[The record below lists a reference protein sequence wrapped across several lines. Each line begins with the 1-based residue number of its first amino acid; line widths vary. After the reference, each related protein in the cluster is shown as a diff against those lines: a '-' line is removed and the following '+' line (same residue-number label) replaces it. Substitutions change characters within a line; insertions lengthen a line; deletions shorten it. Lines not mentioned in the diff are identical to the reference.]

1 MRQTNTVRIGL
12 VALLVLSAVVVGG
25 VFAPGALARD
35 AGADTTDSAEVNAT
49 PIHDGETVSVTT
61 TSTRNFTFDAARG
74 EAFTL
79 TAALDASTSTFD
91 DISVSVYDEN
101 GTEVGTLSGGDD
113 PASTNVMME
122 DFDAKAGDVAET
134 NQTYTVR
141 VTEEGQKEKRYDLT
155 LETHRLDRYDP
166 DESPESAT
174 VVDGDA
180 TVDAAAAN
188 YDDDHYAVNL
198 TAGDEMDI
206 DVVSQVHDREWYEQV
221 SVTAPNG
228 EDVALDDYDESFVA
242 EQNGTYVVEV
252 GFEPAATMDPS
263 LDSAAYTLEL
273 DHSPAEKSEAPEAD
287 EPTPESPENGTENG
301 SDDGCP

>member
-1 MRQTNTVRIGL
+1 MRQTNTARIGL
-12 VALLVLSAVVVGG
+12 VALLVLSAVVVG

-35 AGADTTDSAEVNAT
+35 PGADTTTVGETNAT

-61 TSTRNFTFDAARG
+61 TSTRNFTFDVTRG

-79 TAALDASTSTFD
+79 TATLNASTSTFD

-101 GTEVGTLSGGDD
+101 GTEVGALSGGDD
-113 PASTNVMME
+113 PASTNVLME
-122 DFDAKAGDVAET
+122 NFDAKAGDVSEAD
-134 NQTYTVR
+134 QTYTVR
-141 VTEEGQKEKRYDLT
+141 VTGEGDREKRYNLT
-155 LETHRLDRYDP
+155 LETRRLDEYDP

-174 VVDGDA
+174 VVDANA

-188 YDDDHYAVNL
+188 YDEDHYAVNL
-198 TAGDEMDI
+198 SAGDEMDI
-206 DVVSQVHDREWYEQV
+206 DVVSDVHDREWYEQV
-221 SVTAPNG
+221 SITAPNG
-228 EDVALDDYDESFVA
+228 EDVALDDYDESFAA

-273 DHSPAEKSEAPEAD
+273 DHSPTEKSEGSPVADPE
-287 EPTPESPENGTENG
+287 PPENGIEDG
-301 SDDGCP
+301 SDDSCP